1 MQQKHREREREMAK
15 KVGDDGIALDF
26 QVGDEAVEI
35 INVKRSFLFDL
46 LPCPLLVFSP
56 TTQGS
61 YPVLLFF
68 HGFMLQPN
76 SYKSLLLHISSH
88 QYIIVAPQFS
98 PMASQSREVK
108 NARKIVEWLSTNNLD
123 SVLPEKVFPDLQK
136 VAVSGH
142 SSGGKTAFALALGYG
157 GSSTSNA
164 TQLEPGL
171 KISALLGI
179 DPVAGSSTSCLCSPN
194 ILQFIPYSFDQ
205 SIPVAVIGGG
215 LSNQRALGMCPPGA
229 PNGVNH
235 AEFFNESKPPCYY
248 FLAKDYGHLDMLDD
262 GTASLS
268 RWMMK
273 SGKGSTDTMRR
284 TVGGLFVAFLKA
296 YLEGQADDLI
306 NIVESPNIRAPITLD
321 PVISIEE

>member
-1 MQQKHREREREMAK
+1 MAK
-15 KVGDDGIALDF
+15 KVRDDGIALDF
-26 QVGDEAVEI
+26 EVGDETVDI
-35 INVKRSFLFDL
+35 INVKRSSFSDL

-76 SYKSLLLHISSH
+76 WYKSLLLHISSH
-88 QYIIVAPQFS
+88 RYIIVAPQFS
-98 PMASQSREVK
+98 PMVSQSQEVK

-142 SSGGKTAFALALGYG
+142 SRGGKTAFALALGYG
-157 GSSTSNA
+157 GGSSTSNA
-164 TQLEPGL
+164 TQLEPRL

-215 LSNQRALGMCPPGA
+215 LSNQRAFGVCPPGA

-262 GTASLS
+262 GTAALI
-268 RWMMK
+268 RWVMK
-273 SGKGSTDTMRR
+273 SGKGSKDSMRR

-306 NIVESPNIRAPITLD
+306 NIVESPNVHAPITLD
-321 PVISIEE
+321 PVISVE